1 MRKLGIN
8 TGSVPGVDAFHGLA
22 YIKNA
27 GFDSFFTGYKND
39 ELVALIAEEGAKL
52 GLDYETIHAPFKG
65 INNIWFDGEEGDEVL
80 KTLTTCLE
88 SCANHGI
95 PTMIVHLS
103 SGNNAPA
110 INDIGHARFDSL
122 VDLAVKK
129 NVTVAFENQRKLANL
144 AFVMELYKDIEQVGF
159 CWDNG
164 HEACFALGKEFM
176 PFFGERLVALHIHD
190 NLRKYNED
198 MHLLPFDGIL
208 DFHRFGEHI
217 RNSGY
222 TGTLMLEALPKQTN
236 YYDGMSPEEYYEK
249 AYKAVSRLRL
259 IVDGE

>member
-1 MRKLGIN
+1 MRKLGMN
-8 TGSVPGVDAFHGLA
+8 SGSFPGVDVISGMS
-22 YIKNA
+22 YVKDA
-27 GFDSFFTGYKND
+27 GFDSVFTGYRND
-39 ELVALIAEEGAKL
+39 ELCEKIANEAARL
-52 GLDYETIHAPFKG
+52 GLAYETIHAPFKG
-65 INNIWFDGEEGDEVL
+65 INNIWLPGEEGEAILGV
-80 KTLTTCLE
+80 LTTCLE
-88 SCANHGI
+88 SCASHGV

-110 INDIGHARFDSL
+110 INDIGHERFDRL

-164 HEACFALGKEFM
+164 HEACFAHGVEFM
-176 PFFGERLVALHIHD
+176 PLFGKRLVALHIHD
-190 NLRKYNED
+190 NMRRYNED

-217 RNSGY
+217 RNSGFE
-222 TGTLMLEALPKQTN
+222 GTLMLEVLPKQTN
-236 YYDGMSPEEYYEK
+236 YYDALTPEEYYAK
-249 AYKAVSRLRL
+249 AYNAASRLRT